1 MSRVGRRRRTRAVC
15 VKEGGSVM
23 QVSWVTGLLH
33 HNREEENK
41 LTEGGGRGI
50 DVEH

>member
-1 MSRVGRRRRTRAVC
+1 MC

-33 HNREEENK
+33 HNREQENK
-41 LTEGGGRGI
+41 LTEGGGGVI
-50 DVEH
+50 DVEN